1 MTARTHLVI
10 LLLLL
15 LSNFSFRAQAEEDY
29 DPTAL
34 ESLRAGMP
42 DPAIIEAHDG
52 SGFYVFSTGHGVK
65 VFHSLDLKSWKRI
78 GQVFQQHVP
87 PWAEKAVP
95 GCDGIWAPDIQYFNG
110 RYHLYYSVSTF
121 GSQRSVIGLATT
133 RSLNPQSPKYRWTD
147 QGLVLESLQDK
158 NDFNA
163 IDPAVL
169 ADIDGKAFLYWGSYW
184 TGLKGIEIDIKT
196 GKPFDNAQTYKPIA
210 KRTANS
216 NPPNIEAPYVIRHG
230 DFYYLMASWDFC
242 CAGVDSSYKVVV
254 GRSEH
259 PLGPFRDQTGR
270 DMNDGG
276 GDVVLASGVRWRGPG
291 HNSFLQTKKGDFIVH
306 HVYDSTD
313 VSKGRILQV
322 RPVRWNNQ
330 GWFDVAAPL
339 NDQLAIRRNEQQ
351 LSKLVGSWTHVVNG
365 QDHYNIFFEVSGIL
379 SGVAGDASWKINA
392 NELTLRWLDPN
403 APGGAWVDK
412 VTLSADGK
420 SYFGK
425 NQNGTTIRG
434 TKTSIR

>member
-1 MTARTHLVI
+1 MTARTHLLV
-10 LLLLL
+10 LLLLV
-15 LSNFSFRAQAEEDY
+15 LSNLSFRAQAEEDY

-110 RYHLYYSVSTF
+110 RYHLYYSVYTF

-133 RSLNPQSPKYRWTD
+133 RTLNPQSPKYKWTD
-147 QGLVLESLQDK
+147 RGLVLESIQDK

-322 RPVRWNNQ
+322 RPVRWNKQ

-365 QDHYNIFFEVSGIL
+365 QDHYNIFFEVSGML

>member
-1 MTARTHLVI
+1 MTARTHLLV
-10 LLLLL
+10 LLLLVL
-15 LSNFSFRAQAEEDY
+15 PNLSFRAQAEEDY

-133 RSLNPQSPKYRWTD
+133 RSLNPQSPKYKWTD
-147 QGLVLESLQDK
+147 RGLVLESLQDK

-184 TGLKGIEIDIKT
+184 TGLKGIEIDINT
-196 GKPFDNAQTYKPIA
+196 GKPFDKAQTYKSIA

-339 NDQLAIRRNEQQ
+339 NDQLAIRRNKQQ
-351 LSKLVGSWTHVVNG
+351 LSKLIGSWTHVVNG
-365 QDHYNIFFEVSGIL
+365 QDHYNIFFEVSGML

-392 NELTLRWLDPN
+392 NKLTLRWLDPN
-403 APGGAWVDK
+403 APDGAWVDE